1 MIYSKLRYG
10 DMTMGTILLPSLQ
23 LYVKEPSLRLLQG
36 YTAPP
41 SSTYYQSYTR
51 IVLRC
56 SGIADLQI
64 PSTEFQWHALV
75 SIKFILR
82 RPSCRSDQE
91 SSKL

>member
-10 DMTMGTILLPSLQ
+10 DMTMGTIFLPSLQ
-23 LYVKEPSLRLLQG
+23 LYVNEPSFRVVSRLHR
-36 YTAPP
+36 PP

-56 SGIADLQI
+56 SGIANLQI

-75 SIKFILR
+75 SIECF
-82 RPSCRSDQE
+82 
-91 SSKL
+91 